1 MRALA
6 TVLTA
11 VVLSLSPGDRWI
23 TPLPGP
29 VIERIF
35 DLRNGPYQAGHR
47 GLDLHARQGDTV
59 LAPTDGTVTFSGT
72 VVDRGVL
79 TLRTTSGYLVSFEPV
94 SSALRAGDSVQ
105 RGDTLGVVAGGGH
118 CRISSLHV
126 GVRSDKTYLNPLRFF
141 PDVRPR
147 LLPLGD
153 PAREVPD

>member
-6 TVLTA
+6 TVIT
-11 VVLSLSPGDRWI
+11 VVILGMSPGERWI

-47 GLDLHARQGDTV
+47 GLDLQARQGDTV
-59 LAPTDGTVTFSGT
+59 LAPSDGTVTFSGT

-79 TLRTTSGYLVSFEPV
+79 TLRTTSGYLVSVEPV
-94 SSALRAGDSVQ
+94 SSALKAGDSVQ
-105 RGDTLGVVAGGGH
+105 RGDTLGLVAGGAH
-118 CRISSLHV
+118 CRTSCLHV

-141 PDVRPR
+141 LDVRPR